1 MQIDLE
7 DARYLSEDAEPREDD
22 CVSVGDLLFTRL
34 SGSSEYVGCCAVV
47 KQLSADPLV
56 YPDRVFRARSASDAL
71 SSFLV
76 LGFSAPD
83 ARRRLEH
90 LARSTAGHQ
99 RISLGALRE
108 QILPLPPEA
117 EMGLVTEM
125 VDSLLSLEGSLQ
137 TSVAVASNRSKT
149 LRRSILR
156 AAFEGRLTDSQ
167 AAEAEAKIADTLFAS
182 TGVSS

>member
-1 MQIDLE
+1 
-7 DARYLSEDAEPREDD
+7 
-22 CVSVGDLLFTRL
+22 
-34 SGSSEYVGCCAVV
+34 
-47 KQLSADPLV
+47 
-56 YPDRVFRARSASDAL
+56 
-71 SSFLV
+71 
-76 LGFSAPD
+76 
-83 ARRRLEH
+83 
-90 LARSTAGHQ
+90 
-99 RISLGALRE
+99 
-108 QILPLPPEA
+108 
-117 EMGLVTEM
+117 MGLVTEM